1 MNTRKYESL
10 KKARKQKQRVFQF
23 VETTNLVFYTT
34 LFITAGIRISLEV
47 SDIIDRYLN
56 SVSNL
61 AKLLIIGIFVALL
74 FGFVFC
80 CISFC
85 SKVSKEVNMGVLL
98 RSKFWWLVPLLG
110 VCKVVVSFVIVIL
123 YL

>member
-1 MNTRKYESL
+1 MNARKYESL
-10 KKARKQKQRVFQF
+10 KKARKQKQRVFCLI
-23 VETTNLVFYTT
+23 ESINLVFYTT
-34 LFITAGIRISLEV
+34 LFVTAGIRISLEA
-47 SDIIDRYLN
+47 SDFIDRYFS
-56 SVSNL
+56 SVSDL

-85 SKVSKEVNMGVLL
+85 SKISKEVNMGVLL

-110 VCKVVVSFVIVIL
+110 VCKLVVSFVIVIL